1 MKVTKSYIKQLVKEE
16 LTKVLY
22 ENKALLNEIS
32 TELGELSFPQFSS
45 FFEDSPN
52 SFLSF
57 IYKASDEYLKDQ
69 AKYDNFSQADVMVI
83 RRKFMP
89 VYREAVKSS
98 WSAYPSNRKEPQE
111 QSITTRRDD
120 GSELA
125 SGPGEA
131 VSNQF
136 SKALRQAQ
144 SSDRTEF
151 NRMDAFKYFQMLMQ
165 NQID

>member
-16 LTKVLY
+16 L
-22 ENKALLNEIS
+22 NRMLNEIS
-32 TELGELSFPQFSS
+32 SELGELVFPQFSS

-52 SFLSF
+52 SFLNF
-57 IYKASDEYLKDQ
+57 IYKASDEYLK
-69 AKYDNFSQADVMVI
+69 KNSGFTEGDVVMI

-98 WSAYPSNRKEPQE
+98 WSAYPNNRKETHE
-111 QSITTRRDD
+111 QFITNRRDD
-120 GSELA
+120 GSELS

-131 VSNQF
+131 VSKQF

-144 SSDRTEF
+144 TSDRTEF
-151 NRMDAFKYFQMLMQ
+151 SRMDAFKYFQMLMQ